1 MRRKL
6 FIIAIAL
13 LLFFG
18 LFAGMACA
26 ETFTFPYAFSARN
39 LDGTEVT
46 EESLGEKELFFVHYW
61 ATWCGPCV
69 REMPDLAAITQKY
82 GERVGFIALLDDYS
96 DSRNAAA
103 RITRGAGVS
112 FTMVDANHRDF
123 SRLLQML
130 QSGYVPTT
138 ILIDKNGKI
147 VGKQIIGAYGK
158 GYGNCIDKALKGR
171 PEKKIT

>member
-6 FIIAIAL
+6 FITVITL
-13 LLFFG
+13 LLYFG
-18 LFAGMACA
+18 LFAGMAGA
-26 ETFTFPYAFSARN
+26 DTFAFPYAFSARN
-39 LDGTEVT
+39 LDGIEVT

-69 REMPDLAAITQKY
+69 REMPDLAAIAQKY
-82 GERVGFIALLDDYS
+82 GGRVGFIALIDDYS
-96 DSRNAAA
+96 DNRNAAV
-103 RITRGAGVS
+103 RITKGAGVS
-112 FTMVDANHRDF
+112 FTMVDARHRDF

-138 ILIDKNGKI
+138 VLIDKNGKI

-158 GYGNCIDKALKGR
+158 GYGNFIDEALK
-171 PEKKIT
+171 